1 MERRGSTR
9 ATLLHRNPYPGE
21 DGFISGHGA
30 LGPDRRCFIALP
42 ISLYW
47 CNTKT
52 WQMIAL
58 CERPQRG
65 EEIAM
70 PQVGPGTYIT
80 IRFEAFLESGTR
92 VLSNEDETP
101 LVFRFGSGEVFS
113 RIEQEIA
120 GLSAGDI
127 REFFVQPEEAFGRID
142 HAKILRVPLQDF
154 PRGKELKRGMV
165 LRVETKEGRK
175 NLCFVG
181 DIQKDHFVLDF
192 NHPLAGKTL
201 KYRVRVLDVHKIT

>member
-1 MERRGSTR
+1 
-9 ATLLHRNPYPGE
+9 
-21 DGFISGHGA
+21 
-30 LGPDRRCFIALP
+30 
-42 ISLYW
+42 
-47 CNTKT
+47 
-52 WQMIAL
+52 
-58 CERPQRG
+58 
-65 EEIAM
+65 M

-127 REFFVQPEEAFGRID
+127 REFLVQPEEAFGPID
-142 HAKILRVPLQDF
+142 NAKILRVPLQDF
-154 PRGKELKRGMV
+154 PRGKELRRGMV

-181 DIQKDHFVLDF
+181 DIQQDHFVLDF

-201 KYRVRVLDVHKIT
+201 KYRVRILDVHKIT

>member
-1 MERRGSTR
+1 
-9 ATLLHRNPYPGE
+9 
-21 DGFISGHGA
+21 
-30 LGPDRRCFIALP
+30 
-42 ISLYW
+42 
-47 CNTKT
+47 
-52 WQMIAL
+52 MIAL
-58 CERPQRG
+58 CEQPQRG

-127 REFFVQPEEAFGRID
+127 REFFIQPEEAFGRID